1 MDVWQKELII
11 GLLLFLAVSVVGGM
25 TGLFMPLALVLTLG
39 MLMHQLYQINR
50 FERWI
55 RTGGRA
61 KYPKTSGV
69 WEEIYYH
76 VYRIKKNEKKR
87 KKKLGKMVDQFR
99 QSTEALPDAAV
110 VLGANDE
117 IEWANKAAREVFGLQ
132 QSDKGQRI
140 PNLIRFPEFIRYLKS
155 GNYSE
160 PVILPSP
167 VNNRITLAVRIIAYG
182 AGLRLLLAQDVTQL
196 KKMERMRKDFVANVS
211 HELRTPLTVL
221 KGYLETLQ
229 DMDDGESPLL
239 TTSFQQMQ
247 GQTERMQHLVDDL
260 LLLTRLET
268 QQKKTECINVPALLS
283 QICKEAE
290 TIHGKASASS
300 ATAPALLYLPHP
312 CSRAHAPYLH
322 PVGNFP
328 NRIELSLES
337 DVNIMGD
344 EQELRSA
351 FTNLLGNALKYS
363 PEDSVVKVR
372 WYRSNDSIVLD
383 VEDQGEGIAAA
394 DIPRVTER
402 FYRSEVKRIKKV
414 GGTGLGLAIVKHV
427 LMRHDAKLN
436 ITSELGKGSR
446 FSCHFPAKRVCH

>member
-1 MDVWQKELII
+1 MDVWQKELISAV
-11 GLLLFLAVSVVGGM
+11 LLFLAVSIIGGM
-25 TGLFMPLALVLTLG
+25 TGLFMPLALLLTLG
-39 MLMHQLYQINR
+39 ILMRQLFQISR
-50 FERWI
+50 FEKWI
-55 RTGGRA
+55 RSGGGA
-61 KYPKTSGV
+61 KYPKTSGI

-155 GNYSE
+155 ENYNE

-167 VNNRITLAVRIIAYG
+167 VNHRITLAVRIITYG
-182 AGLRLLLAQDVTQL
+182 AGLRLLLAQDVTEL

-239 TTSFQQMQ
+239 TASFQQMQ

-268 QQKKTECINVPALLS
+268 RQKKTECVNIPALLI

-290 TIHGKASASS
+290 RLHGNDCA
-300 ATAPALLYLPHP
+300 
-312 CSRAHAPYLH
+312 
-322 PVGNFP
+322 
-328 NRIELSLES
+328 RIELTLET
-337 DVNIMGD
+337 DKHIAGE

-372 WYRSNDSIVLD
+372 WHQANDSIVLD
-383 VEDQGEGIAAA
+383 VEDQGEGIAAT

-402 FYRSEVKRIKKV
+402 FYRSEVKRVKKV

-427 LMRHDAKLN
+427 LMRHDAKLS
-436 ITSELGKGSR
+436 IISELGKGSC
-446 FSCHFPAKRVCH
+446 FGCYFPINRVCN

>member
-1 MDVWQKELII
+1 MDVWQKELVTA
-11 GLLLFLAVSVVGGM
+11 LLLFLAVSIVGGM
-25 TGLFMPLALVLTLG
+25 TGLFMPLALLLTLG
-39 MLMHQLYQINR
+39 ILMRQLFQINR
-50 FERWI
+50 FEKWI

-61 KYPKTSGV
+61 KYPKTTGI

-155 GNYSE
+155 GNYNE
-160 PVILPSP
+160 AVILPSP
-167 VNNRITLAVRIIAYG
+167 VNHRITLAVRIITYG

-268 QQKKTECINVPALLS
+268 QQKKTECVNIPVLLI

-290 TIHGKASASS
+290 TLNGSD
-300 ATAPALLYLPHP
+300 PA
-312 CSRAHAPYLH
+312 
-322 PVGNFP
+322 
-328 NRIELSLES
+328 RIKLSLET
-337 DVNIMGD
+337 DAHIVGE

-363 PEDSVVKVR
+363 PDDSVVKVR
-372 WYRSNDSIVLD
+372 WYRSNGSIVLD
-383 VEDQGEGIAAA
+383 VEDQGEGIAAT

-402 FYRSEVKRIKKV
+402 FYRSEVKRVKKV

-436 ITSELGKGSR
+436 IVSELGKGSC
-446 FSCHFPAKRVCH
+446 FSCHFPAKRACN

>member
-1 MDVWQKELII
+1 MGIWQKEIVTI
-11 GLLLFLAVSVVGGM
+11 LLLFFAVLIVGGM
-25 TGLFMPLALVLTLG
+25 TGLFLPLVILLTVFILIR
-39 MLMHQLYQINR
+39 HIYEIVR
-50 FERWI
+50 FEKWI
-55 RTGGRA
+55 SMGGRS
-61 KYPKTSGV
+61 KYPKTTGV

-87 KKKLGKMVDQFR
+87 KRKLGKMVDQFR

-110 VLGANDE
+110 VLGGNDE
-117 IEWANKAAREVFGLQ
+117 IEWANKAAREVLGLK

-140 PNLIRFPEFIRYLKS
+140 PNLIRFPEFIHYLKS
-155 GNYSE
+155 RNYSE
-160 PVILPSP
+160 AVILPSP
-167 VNNRITLAVRIIAYG
+167 VDSRITLAVRIVTYG

-229 DMDDGESPLL
+229 DMDDRKSPLL
-239 TTSFQQMQ
+239 TNSFQQMQ

-268 QQKKTECINVPALLS
+268 QQKQAQCINVPALLS
-283 QICKEAE
+283 QICKEGDTLE
-290 TIHGKASASS
+290 NASN
-300 ATAPALLYLPHP
+300 
-312 CSRAHAPYLH
+312 R
-322 PVGNFP
+322 
-328 NRIELSLES
+328 RIELTLET
-337 DVNIMGD
+337 DVHILG
-344 EQELRSA
+344 EEHELRSA

-363 PEDSVVKVR
+363 SEDSVVKVR
-372 WYRSNDSIVLD
+372 WYQANDDIILD

-402 FYRSEVKRIKKV
+402 FYRSEVKRNKKV

-427 LMRHDAKLN
+427 LMRHDARLN
-436 ITSELGKGSR
+436 IVSELGKGSC
-446 FSCHFPAKRVCH
+446 FSCHFPIKRVCS

>member
-1 MDVWQKELII
+1 MSTASK
-11 GLLLFLAVSVVGGM
+11 
-25 TGLFMPLALVLTLG
+25 
-39 MLMHQLYQINR
+39 
-50 FERWI
+50 
-55 RTGGRA
+55 RT
-61 KYPKTSGV
+61 K
-69 WEEIYYH
+69 
-76 VYRIKKNEKKR
+76 KKR

-155 GNYSE
+155 GNYTE

-167 VNNRITLAVRIIAYG
+167 VDHRITLAVRIIPYG

-229 DMDDGESPLL
+229 DMDDGRSPLL

-268 QQKKTECINVPALLS
+268 QQKKTECINVPALLI

-290 TIHGKASASS
+290 RLHGNASA
-300 ATAPALLYLPHP
+300 
-312 CSRAHAPYLH
+312 
-322 PVGNFP
+322 
-328 NRIELSLES
+328 RIELTLET
-337 DVNIMGD
+337 DIRIVGE

-363 PEDSVVKVR
+363 PEDSLVKVR
-372 WYRSNDSIVLD
+372 WHLTQNDVVLD
-383 VEDQGEGIAAA
+383 VEDRGEGIATA

-402 FYRSEVKRIKKV
+402 FYRSEVKRTKKV

-427 LMRHDAKLN
+427 LMRHDAKLT
-436 ITSELGKGSR
+436 ITSELGKGSC
-446 FSCHFPAKRVCH
+446 FGCYFPLKRICS

>member
-1 MDVWQKELII
+1 MGVWQKELIT
-11 GLLLFLAVSVVGGM
+11 GLLLFLVVSIAGWI
-25 TGLFMPLALVLTLG
+25 TGYFMPLVLLLTVG
-39 MLMHQLYQINR
+39 ILMRQLYQINR
-50 FERWI
+50 FEKWI

-61 KYPKTSGV
+61 QYPKTTGV

-117 IEWANKAAREVFGLQ
+117 IEWANKAAREVLGLK

-160 PVILPSP
+160 AVILPSP
-167 VNNRITLAVRIIAYG
+167 VDNRITLAVRIVTYG

-229 DMDDGESPLL
+229 DMDDGNSPLL
-239 TTSFQQMQ
+239 TNSFQQMH

-268 QQKKTECINVPALLS
+268 QQKQAQCVDVPALLS
-283 QICKEAE
+283 QICKEGDTLE
-290 TIHGKASASS
+290 NASS
-300 ATAPALLYLPHP
+300 
-312 CSRAHAPYLH
+312 R
-322 PVGNFP
+322 
-328 NRIELSLES
+328 RIELTLEI
-337 DVNIMGD
+337 DAHIYG
-344 EQELRSA
+344 EEHELRSA

-372 WYRSNDSIVLD
+372 WYRSSDDIVLD

-402 FYRSEVKRIKKV
+402 FYRSEVKRNKKV
-414 GGTGLGLAIVKHV
+414 SGTGLGLAIVKHV
-427 LMRHDAKLN
+427 LMRHDARLN
-436 ITSELGKGSR
+436 IASELGKGSC
-446 FSCHFPAKRVCH
+446 FSCYFPVKRVCN

>member
-1 MDVWQKELII
+1 MGIWQKELLI
-11 GLLLFLAVSVVGGM
+11 GLLLWVVVAIAGAF
-25 TGLFMPLALVLTLG
+25 TGLFMPMALTLT
-39 MLMHQLYQINR
+39 LVILIIQLFQISR
-50 FERWI
+50 FEKWI
-55 RTGGRA
+55 RTGGSA

-87 KKKLGKMVDQFR
+87 KKKLGKMIDQFR
-99 QSTEALPDAAV
+99 QSTEALPDAAI

-140 PNLIRFPEFIRYLKS
+140 PNLIRFPEFIRYLRS
-155 GNYSE
+155 GNYTE
-160 PVILPSP
+160 AVILPSP
-167 VNNRITLAVRIIAYG
+167 VDHRITLAVRIIPYG

-229 DMDDGESPLL
+229 DMDDGESSLL

-247 GQTERMQHLVDDL
+247 SQTERMQHLVDDL

-268 QQKKTECINVPALLS
+268 QQKKTECVDVPALLT
-283 QICKEAE
+283 QICNEAE
-290 TIHGKASASS
+290 ALNGNRPVRSS
-300 ATAPALLYLPHP
+300 SQQTNKLF
-312 CSRAHAPYLH
+312 
-322 PVGNFP
+322 G
-328 NRIELSLES
+328 RIELALDTNTRIVGE
-337 DVNIMGD
+337 

-363 PEDSVVKVR
+363 PDNSVVKLR
-372 WYRSNDSIVLD
+372 WRLSEDAVILD
-383 VEDQGEGIAAA
+383 VEDHGEGIATT
-394 DIPRVTER
+394 DISRVTER
-402 FYRSEVKRIKKV
+402 FYRSEVKRVKKV

-427 LMRHDAKLN
+427 LMRHDANLK
-436 ITSELGKGSR
+436 IVSELGKGSC
-446 FSCHFPAKRVCH
+446 FSCCFSLKRICG